1 MEHEDMYSIPL
12 ILINKIVIVS
22 LQGDIN
28 DKIALELQQSILE
41 KVYSTNAKG
50 VLLDISMLDIIDS
63 YFGRIIAD
71 TVKMVNLL
79 GAKAVLTGMKPYI
92 AITLIELGLA
102 INNVEIA
109 LNVDIGM
116 KRLQEHVK
124 SFDIETM
131 NAKDLEKQ
139 GVD

>member
-1 MEHEDMYSIPL
+1 MNNVPL
-12 ILINKIVIVS
+12 ILINNIVIVS
-22 LQGDIN
+22 LQGDMN

-50 VLLDISMLDIIDS
+50 VLLDISLLDIIDS
-63 YFGRIIAD
+63 YLGRIITD

-79 GAKAVLTGMKPYI
+79 GAKCVLTGMKPYI
-92 AITLIELGLA
+92 AITLVELGLA

-116 KRLQEHVK
+116 KKLQDYVK
-124 SFDIETM
+124 SFEVGVM
-131 NAKDLEKQ
+131 NSKDLEKQ